1 MNILKLLADLAEVD
15 PEITERLSPR
25 RDVLNRLGKLS
36 GKTAVAA
43 LPMAFGTL
51 LQQAY
56 GGPKDTIYDALRL
69 ALTLEYLESEFYG
82 RALGV
87 LPSNSPVAAGLI
99 PADARAGIE
108 TIYRH
113 EQQHVDTLKLVI
125 QSSGGDLPAKPNF
138 DFTGSKNGSQS
149 APFGD
154 VFTNF
159 DTFLKV
165 AQTLEDTG
173 VRAYKGQVANL
184 AYDNAIVEAAVRIH
198 SMEARHASHIRTLRR
213 GRGANVKSWISS
225 NDEVITVPGK
235 TDAAYAGEESTKQL
249 VTLASS
255 DGSTRN
261 ILVPFDNSGS
271 SLPIDIDKVGTAIL
285 VKVAEAFDEPL
296 TAASA
301 TAVASAFIF

>member
-15 PEITERLSPR
+15 PEITQRLSPR
-25 RDVLNRLGKLS
+25 RDALSRLTKLS
-36 GKTAVAA
+36 GKAA
-43 LPMAFGTL
+43 AAAIPLAFGTM
-51 LQQAY
+51 LQRAY

-87 LPSNSPVAAGLI
+87 LPSTSPVAGGLI
-99 PADARAGIE
+99 PSGVRADFE

-113 EQQHVDTLKLVI
+113 EQQHVDTLRSVI
-125 QSSGGDLPAKPNF
+125 QASGGDVPAKPNF

-149 APFGD
+149 ALFAD

-184 AYDNAIVEAAVRIH
+184 AYDNAIIEASLRIH

-213 GRGANVKSWISS
+213 GRGANVKSWVSP
-225 NDEVITVPGK
+225 NDEVITVAGK
-235 TDAAYAGEESTKQL
+235 TDAAYAGEESVTQI

-261 ILVPFDNSGS
+261 LSVPFNNSGS
-271 SLPIDIDKVGTAIL
+271 SLPIDIDKIGTAIL

-296 TAASA
+296 AGPTAA
-301 TAVASAFIF
+301 AVAAQFVF